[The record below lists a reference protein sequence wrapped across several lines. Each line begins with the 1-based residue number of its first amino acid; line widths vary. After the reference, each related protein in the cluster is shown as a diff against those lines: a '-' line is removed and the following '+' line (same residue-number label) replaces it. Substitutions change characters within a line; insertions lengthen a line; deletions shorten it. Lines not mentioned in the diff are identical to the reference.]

1 VLSRVDSRNMIDG
14 GGRSRFRKAT
24 IELLDNTTEDVILYN
39 CETLYGPEAESYYLG
54 SLTIEGLVAK

>member
-1 VLSRVDSRNMIDG
+1 MIDG